1 MIGQIFQYIL
11 HPFAV
16 AFFGFLAFVAIAIFL
31 VRFFQLRRRNQ
42 NLKLKKSIT
51 RHVDDEMGWMKN
63 DISVVIEN
71 ELIKL
76 KKNISISIENELI
89 KLKKDIPIGIEKEL
103 LELKTS
109 IPVLVKDEID
119 KLKESISVEP
129 EKKVID
135 LGKNRSIRVASDTT
149 AFKKGKHDTNHVEK
163 RIDKLDRNMSILM
176 ALLVEMKHVAA
187 TGKKGIL
194 KNNSKKK
201 IALKG

>member
-1 MIGQIFQYIL
+1 MLEQIFQYIS
-11 HPFAV
+11 HPFAI
-16 AFFGFLAFVAIAIFL
+16 ALFGFLVFVAIVAL
-31 VRFFQLRRRNQ
+31 LGRFFQFRRRNQ
-42 NLKLKKSIT
+42 NLKLKKGIS
-51 RHVDDEMGWMKN
+51 RHVDDEMAWMKS

-71 ELIKL
+71 ELTKL
-76 KKNISISIENELI
+76 KKNISISIE
-89 KLKKDIPIGIEKEL
+89 KEIL
-103 LELKTS
+103 QLKTS

-135 LGKNRSIRVASDTT
+135 LGKNRSIRVASDTN
-149 AFKKGKHDTNHVEK
+149 AFKKGKHDATDVEK

-187 TGKKGIL
+187 TGKEGIL

-201 IALKG
+201 VALKS

>member
-1 MIGQIFQYIL
+1 MIAPMFQYIS
-11 HPFAV
+11 HPLAI
-16 AFFGFLAFVAIAIFL
+16 AFFGFIASVAFVALL
-31 VRFFQLRRRNQ
+31 VRYFQLRRRNQ

-51 RHVDDEMGWMKN
+51 RHVDDEIAWMKN

-76 KKNISISIENELI
+76 KKNISMSIENELI
-89 KLKKDIPIGIEKEL
+89 KLKKEMPVRFEKEL
-103 LELKTS
+103 LQLKTS
-109 IPVLVKDEID
+109 IPILVKDEID
-119 KLKESISVEP
+119 KLKESLSVGH

-135 LGKNRSIRVASDTT
+135 LGKNRSIRVSSDTKP
-149 AFKKGKHDTNHVEK
+149 FKQGKHDADNVEK

-176 ALLVEMKHVAA
+176 ALLVEMKHTAA
-187 TGKKGIL
+187 TGKEGIL

>member
-1 MIGQIFQYIL
+1 MLLPQKRNFFSLMIEQIFQYIS

-16 AFFGFLAFVAIAIFL
+16 ALFGFLAFVVIVALL
-31 VRFFQLRRRNQ
+31 VRFFQFRRRNQ
-42 NLKLKKSIT
+42 NLKLKKGIS
-51 RHVDDEMGWMKN
+51 RHVDDEMAWMKS
-63 DISVVIEN
+63 DISGVIEN

-76 KKNISISIENELI
+76 KKNISISIE
-89 KLKKDIPIGIEKEL
+89 KEL
-103 LELKTS
+103 LQLKTS

-135 LGKNRSIRVASDTT
+135 LGKNRSIRVASDTN
-149 AFKKGKHDTNHVEK
+149 AFKKGKHDATDVEK

-187 TGKKGIL
+187 TGKESIL

-201 IALKG
+201 VA

>member
-1 MIGQIFQYIL
+1 MLEQIFQYIS

-16 AFFGFLAFVAIAIFL
+16 ALFGFLAFVAIVAL
-31 VRFFQLRRRNQ
+31 LLRFFQFRRRNQ
-42 NLKLKKSIT
+42 NLKLKKGIS
-51 RHVDDEMGWMKN
+51 RHVDDEMAWMKS

-76 KKNISISIENELI
+76 KKNISISIE
-89 KLKKDIPIGIEKEL
+89 KEL
-103 LELKTS
+103 LQLKTS

-119 KLKESISVEP
+119 KVKESISGEP

-135 LGKNRSIRVASDTT
+135 LDKNRSIRFASDTNVL
-149 AFKKGKHDTNHVEK
+149 KKGKHDATDVEK

-187 TGKKGIL
+187 TGKERIL

-201 IALKG
+201 VA

>member
-1 MIGQIFQYIL
+1 MIELIFQYIS
-11 HPFAV
+11 HPLAIAV
-16 AFFGFLAFVAIAIFL
+16 FGFIASVVFVALL
-31 VRFFQLRRRNQ
+31 VRYFQLRRRNQ

-51 RHVDDEMGWMKN
+51 RHVDDEMAWMKN

-76 KKNISISIENELI
+76 KKNISMSIENELV
-89 KLKKDIPIGIEKEL
+89 KLKKDMPIRFEKEL
-103 LELKTS
+103 LQLKTS

-119 KLKESISVEP
+119 KLKESLSVGH

-135 LGKNRSIRVASDTT
+135 LGKNRSIRVSSDTKP
-149 AFKKGKHDTNHVEK
+149 FKQGKHDADNVEK

-176 ALLVEMKHVAA
+176 ALLVEMKHTAA
-187 TGKKGIL
+187 TGKEGIL

>member
-1 MIGQIFQYIL
+1 
-11 HPFAV
+11 
-16 AFFGFLAFVAIAIFL
+16 VAIVAL
-31 VRFFQLRRRNQ
+31 LLRFFQRRRRNQ
-42 NLKLKKSIT
+42 NLKLKKGIR
-51 RHVDDEMGWMKN
+51 RHVDDEMAWMKS
-63 DISVVIEN
+63 DISIVIEN

-89 KLKKDIPIGIEKEL
+89 KLKKNIPINIEREL
-103 LELKTS
+103 LQLKTS

-129 EKKVID
+129 EKKVIA
-135 LGKNRSIRVASDTT
+135 LGKNRSIRVASDTN
-149 AFKKGKHDTNHVEK
+149 AFKQGKHDATNVEK

-194 KNNSKKK
+194 KNNPKKK
-201 IALKG
+201 VALKG

>member
-1 MIGQIFQYIL
+1 MIEQIFQYIS
-11 HPFAV
+11 HPFAI
-16 AFFGFLAFVAIAIFL
+16 ALFGFLVFVAIVAL
-31 VRFFQLRRRNQ
+31 LLRFFQFRRRNQ
-42 NLKLKKSIT
+42 NLKLKKGIS
-51 RHVDDEMGWMKN
+51 RHVDDEMAWMKS

-76 KKNISISIENELI
+76 KKNISINV
-89 KLKKDIPIGIEKEL
+89 EKEL
-103 LELKTS
+103 LQLKTS

-119 KLKESISVEP
+119 KLKESISVES

-135 LGKNRSIRVASDTT
+135 LGKNRSIRVASDTN
-149 AFKKGKHDTNHVEK
+149 AFKKGKHDATNVEK

-187 TGKKGIL
+187 TGKEGIL

-201 IALKG
+201 VALKG